1 MHLFVY
7 FWATHRNCLASLG
20 LLRQTVFAA
29 ESVLISHSTIPPM
42 RTAVRTAFPNQHSIN
57 SSAASVGAIVTQI
70 HDHDPLHK
78 HPRHTCCI
86 NLTLFTHTWFVKF
99 QHTTRPVL
107 LPQEALLPALEALSP
122 DQFEW
127 AMSLVHARYPGL
139 PTGPGEEMQ
148 FDITCL
154 DSLALRQ
161 LMDLTQACARAA
173 KVNCYLLWMLS
184 MVTL

>member
-1 MHLFVY
+1 MFH
-7 FWATHRNCLASLG
+7 
-20 LLRQTVFAA
+20 
-29 ESVLISHSTIPPM
+29 
-42 RTAVRTAFPNQHSIN
+42 
-57 SSAASVGAIVTQI
+57 
-70 HDHDPLHK
+70 
-78 HPRHTCCI
+78 HTS
-86 NLTLFTHTWFVKF
+86 
-99 QHTTRPVL
+99 RPVL

-173 KVNCYLLWMLS
+173 KVTCPELWMLAMS
-184 MVTL
+184 TLYLCASKMLLLCISEVKNGRNQLLCMWLMAYA

>member
-1 MHLFVY
+1 MPF
-7 FWATHRNCLASLG
+7 
-20 LLRQTVFAA
+20 
-29 ESVLISHSTIPPM
+29 
-42 RTAVRTAFPNQHSIN
+42 
-57 SSAASVGAIVTQI
+57 TQS
-70 HDHDPLHK
+70 
-78 HPRHTCCI
+78 
-86 NLTLFTHTWFVKF
+86 WFVKF

-154 DSLALRQ
+154 DSLVLRQ

-173 KVNCYLLWMLS
+173 KV
-184 MVTL
+184 VTSCECFQCLHCNRVSGRCMGCVRS

>member
-1 MHLFVY
+1 MAHEHL
-7 FWATHRNCLASLG
+7 R
-20 LLRQTVFAA
+20 
-29 ESVLISHSTIPPM
+29 
-42 RTAVRTAFPNQHSIN
+42 
-57 SSAASVGAIVTQI
+57 
-70 HDHDPLHK
+70 
-78 HPRHTCCI
+78 HPCCCNI
-86 NLTLFTHTWFVKF
+86 MPFTETWFVKF
-99 QHTTRPVL
+99 HLKTRPVL

-148 FDITCL
+148 FDSTCL

-173 KVNCYLLWMLS
+173 KVTCYLLWML
-184 MVTL
+184 

>member
-1 MHLFVY
+1 MPF
-7 FWATHRNCLASLG
+7 
-20 LLRQTVFAA
+20 
-29 ESVLISHSTIPPM
+29 
-42 RTAVRTAFPNQHSIN
+42 
-57 SSAASVGAIVTQI
+57 TQ
-70 HDHDPLHK
+70 
-78 HPRHTCCI
+78 
-86 NLTLFTHTWFVKF
+86 TWFAKF
-99 QHTTRPVL
+99 HHTTRSVL

-173 KVNCYLLWMLS
+173 KVTCYSPSMLL
-184 MVTL
+184 VFTLHLWDVPVGCLGCVNLELIWLRKQLLCMRRFLAAGPVLFVFSSTSYHHAMYVPSATCFDSVLQHICTSVL